1 MSGLEDRLPPE
12 RIRLDLDARSADD
25 VIGELARLL
34 GGRDATV
41 QEAVRDGLAWRE
53 QVSPTG
59 VGGGIAFPHAR
70 VDSMAGI
77 RLAFVRTVRPI
88 DFRAMDGRGVDLF
101 LALAGPEQERREYLS
116 VLGMVSYLFRSS
128 GVREEFRKAT
138 TPEAVRDL
146 VRRFSPGG
154 AGVGG
159 ETL

>member
-12 RIRLDLDARSADD
+12 RIRLDFDAGSAED
-25 VIGELARLL
+25 VLRELSRLL

-41 QEAVRDGLAWRE
+41 QEAVHDGLAWRE

-77 RLAFVRTVRPI
+77 RLAFLRTAQPV
-88 DFRAMDGRGVDLF
+88 DFRALDGRGVDLF

-128 GVREEFRKAT
+128 GVREEFRRAAT
-138 TPEAVRDL
+138 VEAVRDL

-159 ETL
+159 GAL

>member
-12 RIRLDLDARSADD
+12 RIRLDLDARSSDD
-25 VIGELARLL
+25 VIGELSRLL

-53 QVSPTG
+53 QVSPTA

-77 RLAFVRTVRPI
+77 RLAFVRALQPV
-88 DFRAMDGRGVDLF
+88 DVRAMDGRGVDLF

-128 GVREEFRKAT
+128 AVREEFRKAKT
-138 TPEAVRDL
+138 TEAVRDL

-159 ETL
+159 ETT